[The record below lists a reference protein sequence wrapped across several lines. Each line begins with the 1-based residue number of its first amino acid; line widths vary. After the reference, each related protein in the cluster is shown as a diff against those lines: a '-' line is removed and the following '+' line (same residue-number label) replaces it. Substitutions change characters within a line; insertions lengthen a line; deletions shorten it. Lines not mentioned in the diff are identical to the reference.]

1 MNIKYVMLSVDDIDQ
16 QIAFLNKMD
25 YTYKGTVHL
34 KNGITG
40 HIMQPPVS
48 MTGFV
53 LIKAAE
59 HQQIATI
66 VLDSDNCLKDYHE
79 LKTKGVQFSAK
90 PYYLPAG
97 LAADF
102 EDNNG
107 NHFLMIEER
116 NYEEED

>member
-1 MNIKYVMLSVDDIDQ
+1 MLT
-16 QIAFLNKMD
+16 M
-25 YTYKGTVHL
+25 
-34 KNGITG
+34 
-40 HIMQPPVS
+40 
-48 MTGFV
+48 
-53 LIKAAE
+53 
-59 HQQIATI
+59 
-66 VLDSDNCLKDYHE
+66 KDMFNPE
-79 LKTKGVQFSAK
+79 NVNSFRKTKGVRFSEK